1 MSSTPSATGP
11 LQDILAFLS
20 TLLTEI
26 FAPILSVVYQI
37 LQNIIVWIFKPMP
50 PPETLANGKLKN
62 PYGRIAVIGAGL
74 TGVSS
79 AAYAYILYQ

>member
-1 MSSTPSATGP
+1 M
-11 LQDILAFLS
+11 
-20 TLLTEI
+20 
-26 FAPILSVVYQI
+26 YQI

-79 AAYAYILYQ
+79 AAYVYVLYH